1 MEAFNGF
8 INKNP
13 DVPVKVG
20 LVTVVFFILTFTL
33 TRALL
38 SSLVLTALYT
48 VLHTLILFVIRRN
61 KLLELSDVH
70 DRKQDLIGDDSD
82 EEDFTYEPGKLG
94 YFGGSDAQY
103 EVVQRKPAF
112 AHKTDL
118 GTSLRI
124 ESKVRPTPDRYF
136 RQNPT
141 NAFVG
146 FDSKYHQEKAK
157 EFDFEDRPMYGE
169 RTAKGFEMYRKP
181 PNSNELSSIGVN
193 SKSPKTPNFF
203 GVNRWG
209 LSRQPLHPTAINTP
223 LTSESMHFA
232 GQKRNAKPTRAS
244 MFHKLKGGYGS
255 DQNISPS
262 GPQTSS
268 PFHDKSQVGLWDTM
282 SLSAIAGSPTNFIS
296 PINSPGIVGE
306 KK

>member
-13 DVPVKVG
+13 DVPVKVR

-181 PNSNELSSIGVN
+181 PNSNDLSSIGVD

-232 GQKRNAKPTRAS
+232 GQKRNAKSTRAS